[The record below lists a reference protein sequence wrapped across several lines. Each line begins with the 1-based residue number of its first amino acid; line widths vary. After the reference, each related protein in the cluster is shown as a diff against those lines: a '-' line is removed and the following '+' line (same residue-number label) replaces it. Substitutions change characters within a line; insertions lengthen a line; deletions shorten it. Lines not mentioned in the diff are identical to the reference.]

1 MTGGMAIDLM
11 KEGYNVRL
19 KKWEKDV
26 FIYAQYNEI
35 TREYGIYKNN
45 GIKTRI
51 SMDELFYDCW
61 EIYTG
66 GF

>member
-26 FIYAQYNEI
+26 FVYAQYSETI
-35 TREYGIYKNN
+35 QEYEIYKNN

-51 SMDELFYDCW
+51 SMEELFYDCW
-61 EIYTG
+61 EIYIG